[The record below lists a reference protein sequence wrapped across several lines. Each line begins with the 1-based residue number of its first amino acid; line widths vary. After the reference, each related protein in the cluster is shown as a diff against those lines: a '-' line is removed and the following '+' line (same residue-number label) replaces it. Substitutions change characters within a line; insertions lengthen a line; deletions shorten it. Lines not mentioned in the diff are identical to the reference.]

1 MQQPNKAVYSSG
13 LQALIASVKN
23 GETKLTTPDGGA
35 TVAAKHMA
43 AQLPQGPQLG
53 MTPPPQGTMAPEGGI
68 AGIAQNAATGNN
80 INDMKQKQAEQAMM
94 QMAQQQQQQPTQTI
108 ASGGIAELPA
118 ENMRG
123 FAEGGV
129 IGFAGDGEQGSEV
142 PSLVERIKEQ
152 AIKEALLRQKRVQQ
166 SQPEI
171 TLESLFSAG
180 RRARGLD
187 APTAAS
193 GEKPVAP
200 AGGVQ
205 FQYKPEGAS
214 NMLSA
219 LMAESRRVQDPAEK
233 AAVMAQIEKMMQAG
247 VTPLPTAPSTAPVD
261 TQQTE
266 ARPERASGNVKPY
279 APQAT
284 APATGIAGI
293 AEELNRVYAPQNK
306 AAEERVAARE
316 KLAAERLPVGA
327 GNIEA
332 LMEAQRAREALD
344 KQLKES
350 KGVRSLDALLAGLAG
365 RNTGETMGAFRAGE
379 IKSERDRI
387 AETLSNKQLI
397 AAQQELQNAQR
408 LGDFDKAAAARDKID
423 DIEARKQQQLMQLA
437 GVVYGANERAGIARG
452 AADTAARREQLSRY
466 LEEIKTRELDK
477 KYDRINALEAIA
489 NTPDSRKKLTELKAE
504 ASAIRDEILRKYP
517 GLSREDVSSIGGNTP
532 AAPATSI
539 DTSKWANFKSGASK

>member
-1 MQQPNKAVYSSG
+1 MQQPNKAVFSSG
-13 LQALIASVKN
+13 MQALIASIQE
-23 GETKLTTPDGGA
+23 GETKLTTPDGA
-35 TVAAKHMA
+35 PTVAAKHMA
-43 AQLPQGPQLG
+43 ALAPQQQMQQPG
-53 MTPPPQGTMAPEGGI
+53 MTPPPQGSAAPEGGI

-94 QMAQQQQQQPTQTI
+94 QMAQQQQQQQPTQMM

-171 TLESLFSAG
+171 TLESLFNAG

-247 VTPLPTAPSTAPVD
+247 VTPLPTAPSSAPVG
-261 TQQTE
+261 TQYAE
-266 ARPERASGNVKPY
+266 ARPERVMGNVQPY
-279 APQAT
+279 TPQAA

-387 AETLSNKQLI
+387 AETLINKQLI

-423 DIEARKQQQLMQLA
+423 EIEARKQQQLMQLA
-437 GVVYGANERAGIARG
+437 GVVYGADERAEAARG
-452 AADTAARREQLSRY
+452 AADTAATRLKISEFQKEAKNLDDA
-466 LEEIKTRELDK
+466 IKK
-477 KYDRINALEAIA
+477 AIA
-489 NTPDSRKKLTELKAE
+489 KRTYAPQQAKIEYETLVKERNAMAAKYGLDNRTVPPE
-504 ASAIRDEILRKYP
+504 AFD
-517 GLSREDVSSIGGNTP
+517 T
-532 AAPATSI
+532 APATSI
-539 DTSKWANFKSGASK
+539 DTSKWANFKSGTSK